1 LNGFYNFKDIS
12 GQNGANKAKI
22 LNFYFKSDFDGFS
35 SLDSI
40 WNFLNAAG
48 NIFDSALMI
57 FEIKA
62 VKDTNTQLS
71 K

>member
-1 LNGFYNFKDIS
+1 MGPTKPKLIFF
-12 GQNGANKAKI
+12 
-22 LNFYFKSDFDGFS
+22 FKSDLDGCS

-40 WNFLNAAG
+40 WNFLNASG
-48 NIFDSALMI
+48 NIFDLAFMI

>member
-1 LNGFYNFKDIS
+1 MGPTKPKLFFF
-12 GQNGANKAKI
+12 
-22 LNFYFKSDFDGFS
+22 LKSDLDGCS

-40 WNFLNAAG
+40 WNFLNASG
-48 NIFDSALMI
+48 NIFDLAFMI